1 MVSPF
6 ATNRAGQHEQNFDT
20 QELLGHSLA
29 VKSSGDRRFGGD
41 ARNALR
47 RWAQL
52 HLFKSAHRSPKVR
65 SLIPRQT

>member
-29 VKSSGDRRFGGD
+29 VKSSGDQV
-41 ARNALR
+41 AIHSVLNQLR
-47 RWAQL
+47 RVLDAQMF
-52 HLFKSAHRSPKVR
+52 HHCVFVERNCAW
-65 SLIPRQT
+65 